1 MSHIPNGSE
10 RQSWSRR
17 GVLAALAAALPATAL
32 TGCGGSA
39 DASEGT
45 KSTGGGTG
53 RGRGTAGSTSG
64 AADAKTSEAK
74 APTLTVTPADGTK
87 KAGGAA

>member
-1 MSHIPNGSE
+1 MGVSHIPNGSE

-17 GVLAALAAALPATAL
+17 GVLAAFAAALPATAL

-53 RGRGTAGSTSG
+53 RGTAASTSG
-64 AADAKTSEAK
+64 AADAKTS
-74 APTLTVTPADGTK
+74 
-87 KAGGAA
+87 